1 MNLIK
6 KLSFAALLSLTL
18 IGNAFAVSLADA
30 KSNGWVGER
39 YTGYLGIVS
48 HSEQVSGLVN
58 EVNGKRSARYKE
70 LAINNGIALQEVEGL
85 AGKKVIEKT
94 EPGHYIDLGN
104 GWVKK

>member
-6 KLSFAALLSLTL
+6 KLSLAALLSVTL

-30 KSNGWVGER
+30 KSSGWVGER

-48 HSEQVSGLVN
+48 HHAQVAGLVD
-58 EVNGKRSARYKE
+58 EVNEKRLARYKE
-70 LAINNGIALQEVEGL
+70 LAINNGIALQEVEGI

-94 EPGHYIDLGN
+94 ETGHYIDLGN